1 MTTAEHDNPSR
12 LPRRSRKLLLALPVL
27 AIVLAGGLWAWSAL
41 APGEDS
47 AAQATYTVRRGP
59 LVISV
64 TENGS
69 ISNRDKIVIKNEVP
83 RQVAILWLIE
93 EGTRV
98 KKGDL
103 LIELDAA
110 DFKDAKQKQQITLL
124 NADAEAVEARENL
137 AVQKNEAQ
145 AAIEQAELDLTFA
158 RSDLTKYVEGEYPQ
172 QLASAE
178 AQITLAEEDLQR
190 ASDKL
195 EWSRRLAGEGY
206 ITGSELEADE
216 AAVQRARLDL
226 KLARGE
232 LDLLTKHTH
241 VRKLQELKSAIRQA
255 ELALD
260 RTKRKAKADV
270 IRAESRSISR
280 TQQHKREADRLKEI
294 QQQIAQCTIR
304 APADGAVVYAT
315 TGQFSWRGNVDPLA
329 KGVEVRPRQELIY
342 LPTDET
348 VMAAVKIHESQLRKL
363 RVGLPARITVD
374 ALPGKV
380 FHGEVGKISLYPDG
394 TSVWLNPDL
403 KLYSTDVYIEE
414 GDVGELRAGMGCRVE
429 IIVQAL
435 EDALFVP
442 VQAVVRE
449 SGRPRVYVMTDA
461 GPRPRDVRVG
471 LDNGRMIHILDGLDE
486 GQRVLL
492 APPLSAAGKAGP
504 VLDDLPATRP
514 APAGPSSTQPTGRR
528 RRPSDRKAPS
538 RDRRR
543 P

>member
-1 MTTAEHDNPSR
+1 MNTTETDTAPPR
-12 LPRRSRKLLLALPVL
+12 PRRSRKLLLALPVL
-27 AIVLAGGLWAWSAL
+27 LIVLAGGLWVWQPW
-41 APGEDS
+41 APAEEP
-47 AAQATYTVRRGP
+47 AAQPTYTVRRGP

-83 RQVAILWLIE
+83 KQVAILWLID

-98 KKGDL
+98 SKGDL

-110 DFKDAKQKQQITLL
+110 EFKDALQKQQITLL
-124 NADAEAVEARENL
+124 NAEAEAVEAREDL
-137 AVQKNEAQ
+137 AVKKNEAQ

-158 RSDLTKYVEGEYPQ
+158 RSDLTKYIEGEYPQ
-172 QLASAE
+172 ELASAE
-178 AQITLAEEDLQR
+178 AEITLAEEDLQR

-216 AAVQRARLDL
+216 AAVQRAKLDL
-226 KLARGE
+226 KLARGQ

-255 ELALD
+255 ELALE
-260 RTKRKAKADV
+260 RTKRKSKADV
-270 IRAESRSISR
+270 IRAESRSVTK

-294 QQQIAQCTIR
+294 QEQIAQCTIR
-304 APADGAVVYAT
+304 APADGVVVYAT

-363 RVGLPARITVD
+363 SVGQPARITVD
-374 ALPGKV
+374 ALPGMV
-380 FHGEVGKISLYPDG
+380 FSGQVGKISLYPDG
-394 TSVWLNPDL
+394 TSIWLNPDL
-403 KLYSTDVYIEE
+403 KLYSTDVYIEQ
-414 GDVGELRAGMGCRVE
+414 GDVGQLRAGMGCRAE
-429 IIVQAL
+429 IIVQVL
-435 EDALFVP
+435 QNALFVP
-442 VQAVVRE
+442 VQALVRE
-449 SGRPRVYVMTDA
+449 AGRPRVYVMTDA
-461 GPRPRDVRVG
+461 GPQPRDVQVG
-471 LDNGRMIHILDGLDE
+471 LDNERMIHIREGLSAGE
-486 GQRVLL
+486 RVLL
-492 APPLSAAGKAGP
+492 TPPLAASGKSGAG
-504 VLDDLPATRP
+504 LEQLPTTRP
-514 APAGPSSTQPTGRR
+514 AERGAPTGPSRS
-528 RRPSDRKAPS
+528 RPDRKAPS
-538 RDRRR
+538 RDRRK